1 LLLSK
6 VDCKNQFAGV
16 KMSHVETQ
24 SSQVLLRRVVAA
36 LTCALMTIGSN
47 IARAEPPESMGY
59 YEPKTPFI
67 VCNTHD
73 EILQIVNSVKANR
86 LRETLVEFSKQT
98 DAKHE
103 PACVYGPIGPVV
115 FGASEHVGV
124 VIDNDRALNV
134 WVSHVGNLRGQFY
147 LLWGEASKGTA
158 V

>member
-1 LLLSK
+1 MRKLLP
-6 VDCKNQFAGV
+6 VGG
-16 KMSHVETQ
+16 
-24 SSQVLLRRVVAA
+24 VAA
-36 LTCALMTIGSN
+36 LTCALMTMGSN
-47 IARAEPPESMGY
+47 FARAEPPESMGY

-124 VIDNDRALNV
+124 VIDNERALDV

-147 LLWGEASKGTA
+147 LLWGETGKETN